1 MFLFNN
7 SKNSDHESKLKSFE
21 LIEKQYDFIL
31 PKYYKLIQLTFDLG
45 QFKEIW
51 KSYVDN
57 FLRVTPLYDIS
68 YNKNGI
74 SFWYGWL
81 FSPMELMIDL
91 KFYSERETFFSE
103 YKVIRI
109 GNIVAGGGLYL
120 GVGKDNGDYIYKFV
134 SDADSAPIML
144 NDNIY
149 SFLNNLEINTRSQNQ
164 DFINNVGKLY
174 MMPKNLTY
182 SIKADVFEEIQ
193 ANKQKNEF
201 LEIERTL
208 NKIEKIISDVRAK
221 NFN

>member
-1 MFLFNN
+1 
-7 SKNSDHESKLKSFE
+7 
-21 LIEKQYDFIL
+21 
-31 PKYYKLIQLTFDLG
+31 
-45 QFKEIW
+45 
-51 KSYVDN
+51 
-57 FLRVTPLYDIS
+57 
-68 YNKNGI
+68 
-74 SFWYGWL
+74 
-81 FSPMELMIDL
+81 
-91 KFYSERETFFSE
+91 
-103 YKVIRI
+103 
-109 GNIVAGGGLYL
+109 
-120 GVGKDNGDYIYKFV
+120 
-134 SDADSAPIML
+134 ML